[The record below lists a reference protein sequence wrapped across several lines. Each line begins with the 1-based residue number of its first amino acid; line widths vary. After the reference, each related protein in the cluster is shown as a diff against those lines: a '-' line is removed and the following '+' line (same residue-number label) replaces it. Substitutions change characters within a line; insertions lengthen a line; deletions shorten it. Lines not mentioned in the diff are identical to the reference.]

1 MEQVVEKKADSNDAT
16 AGTHPAGLLR
26 RRETREPTR
35 VLRMRVDY
43 SAMDFLFGGAPR
55 DGAATVWQ
63 ARLIPH
69 TISSAFGSLNEEPPI
84 PHQVRSPLF
93 DTCHAVAVYHIIR

>member
-1 MEQVVEKKADSNDAT
+1 MEQVVEEKANSNDAT
-16 AGTHPAGLLR
+16 AGDASGRLAQAQGDARTNKGLG
-26 RRETREPTR
+26 
-35 VLRMRVDY
+35 MRVDD
-43 SAMDFLFGGAPR
+43 SAMDFQFGGAPR
-55 DGAATVWQ
+55 DGAATIWQ

-69 TISSAFGSLNEEPPI
+69 TISSALGSLNEEPPI